1 MGSSEMGSSQM
12 GSSEMG
18 SSEFSASQAGGLPGD
33 SSSEFDL
40 GPQGATTG
48 AAPAGS
54 EDFSLSQEIPPTGE
68 IQGSS
73 EFDAGSEAA
82 AADESSAHKAA
93 VEGHQEGSGKGREE
107 TEDAASA
114 CSGWSAD
121 GYSAVTGPAGV
132 QSADA
137 PAALALYRAAAAM
150 SRILL
155 ADDSPHAQRMGE
167 RILRDEGHEVITVS
181 DGRVALLRLAD
192 ASPDVIIADISMP
205 EVSGYELC
213 EYVKSHGGEPVLLT
227 AGAVEPVDEK
237 DVERVK
243 ADGLLKKP
251 FEATASHI
259 TISLTFQIGRYS
271 FNYIGCQASG
281 CRRLE

>member
-1 MGSSEMGSSQM
+1 
-12 GSSEMG
+12 
-18 SSEFSASQAGGLPGD
+18 
-33 SSSEFDL
+33 
-40 GPQGATTG
+40 
-48 AAPAGS
+48 
-54 EDFSLSQEIPPTGE
+54 
-68 IQGSS
+68 
-73 EFDAGSEAA
+73 
-82 AADESSAHKAA
+82 
-93 VEGHQEGSGKGREE
+93 
-107 TEDAASA
+107 
-114 CSGWSAD
+114 
-121 GYSAVTGPAGV
+121 
-132 QSADA
+132 
-137 PAALALYRAAAAM
+137 M

-251 FEATASHI
+251 FEASALIEAIGRFGGKSGRTASPTRQPGASTMRSVVVIEPDQIRAAI
-259 TISLTFQIGRYS
+259 TVALDAALPAMIDQITDRVVAALSGRKATASKAASNSAAASAPAPPVPADVAPAIS
-271 FNYIGCQASG
+271 A
-281 CRRLE
+281 EKK